1 MAVVIGVCSRSR
13 VTGAVPIVVLASCNM
28 IGQVAAI
35 ADGKMQ
41 GVRAGATIVV
51 SICVGVSSSVGVCDP
66 MPSIAVT
73 SGIRVAVVCA
83 LENGQIQRVH
93 IVAAGTGLV
102 VVIGLCSRSRVIG
115 AVPIVA
121 LASCNMIGHVAVVAN
136 SKVQRVG
143 AWAAVVVG
151 ISIGVCSGGV
161 IRSSMPSITFTCIV
175 VVTVMR
181 SIVNGQIKLYKSVA
195 AMLISGQEGGGG
207 GAGVKCAAMP
217 SCAVTSC
224 DEFCYSISRVDC

>member
-13 VTGAVPIVVLASCNM
+13 VT
-28 IGQVAAI
+28 
-35 ADGKMQ
+35 
-41 GVRAGATIVV
+41 
-51 SICVGVSSSVGVCDP
+51 
-66 MPSIAVT
+66 
-73 SGIRVAVVCA
+73 
-83 LENGQIQRVH
+83 
-93 IVAAGTGLV
+93 
-102 VVIGLCSRSRVIG
+102 G

-143 AWAAVVVG
+143 AWAADVVG

-181 SIVNGQIKLYKSVA
+181 RIVNGQIKLYKAVA
-195 AMLISGQEGGGG
+195 AMHISGQEGGGG
-207 GAGVKCAAMP
+207 GARVISTAMP
-217 SCAVTSC
+217 
-224 DEFCYSISRVDC
+224 